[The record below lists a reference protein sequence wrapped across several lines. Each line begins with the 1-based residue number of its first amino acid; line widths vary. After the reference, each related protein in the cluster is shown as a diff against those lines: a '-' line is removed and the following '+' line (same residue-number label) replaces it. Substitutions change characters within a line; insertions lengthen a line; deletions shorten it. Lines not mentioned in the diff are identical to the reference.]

1 MHYVVSSHFFSTCI
15 FYHSFIKSACIS
27 VCASCFPNCLMFYR
41 TNADSLQDIRYFRH
55 NPVPHNAYYVVQVF
69 SYAALTASSAWK
81 GTIMRKKAY
90 RLHISSMLAIL
101 LATSCF
107 FIMTR
112 PSRAHKLLII
122 PELEETQTH
131 SLLSVKVHGN
141 GSFFDGK
148 AYRKEGTYVLTRHR
162 RKLFSLLPDN
172 GCELVQLVLNDEKIP
187 AANTDDR
194 LIISGSQK
202 EQQLILYFRKTP

>member
-1 MHYVVSSHFFSTCI
+1 
-15 FYHSFIKSACIS
+15 
-27 VCASCFPNCLMFYR
+27 
-41 TNADSLQDIRYFRH
+41 
-55 NPVPHNAYYVVQVF
+55 
-69 SYAALTASSAWK
+69 
-81 GTIMRKKAY
+81 MRKKAY

-107 FIMTR
+107 FIMAR

-172 GCELVQLVLNDEKIP
+172 GCELVQLVLNDEKIQ
-187 AANTDDR
+187 AANTDGR

-202 EQQLILYFRKTP
+202 EQQLILYFRKTPWQKTEYILYIHAFSVAVSTVAIISEISLPHKFYRLHTQTMYQERKLKYSRMLSYKVCAIFC